1 MGVMN
6 AQLSSV
12 KMHGINNVEI
22 LNKVVQELAALN
34 FILDVSSSNLG

>member
-6 AQLSSV
+6 AQLNSV

-22 LNKVVQELAALN
+22 MSKVVQALVVLT
-34 FILDVSSSNLG
+34 FILDVSSSNLS